1 VAIPSTREA
10 LLKAIDESYAKLAR
24 ELDAIPMER
33 VDERTLEGHV
43 KTTRMS
49 VRDLVA
55 YLTGWGELVLKWHD
69 GRRAGMA
76 VDFPETGFKW
86 NELGRL
92 AQKFYGDYD
101 ALTYEEL
108 RLRLTQSKDR
118 IRAIVASTTD
128 EALYGVPW
136 YEKWTPGRMVQFNT
150 SSPYANARARL
161 RAWQRSW
168 TAK

>member
-1 VAIPSTREA
+1 MAIPSTREA
-10 LLKAIDESYAKLAR
+10 LLKAIDESYAKLVR
-24 ELDAIPMER
+24 ELDTIPMER

-55 YLTGWGELVLKWHD
+55 YLTGWGELVLKWHA
-69 GRRAGMA
+69 GRQAGMA

-108 RLRLTQSKDR
+108 RHRLTQSKDR

-128 EALYGVPW
+128 EALYGVNW
-136 YEKWTPGRMVQFNT
+136 YEQWTLGRMVQFNT

-168 TAK
+168 TAR

>member
-1 VAIPSTREA
+1 MAIPATQDA

-24 ELDAIPMER
+24 ELDTIPVAR
-33 VDERTLEGHV
+33 VDEPTLEGHV
-43 KTTRMS
+43 KSTSMS

-55 YLTGWGELVLKWHD
+55 YLTGWGELVLKWHA
-69 GRRAGMA
+69 GRQSGAA

-101 ALTYEEL
+101 GLSFDAL
-108 RLRLTQSKDR
+108 RLRLAQSKDR
-118 IRAIVASTTD
+118 IRAIVADTPD
-128 EALYGVPW
+128 AALYGVEW
-136 YEKWTPGRMVQFNT
+136 YEKWTLGRMVQFNT
-150 SSPYANARARL
+150 ASPYANARARL
-161 RAWQRSW
+161 RAWKRSW

>member
-1 VAIPSTREA
+1 MAIPATQDA

-24 ELDAIPMER
+24 ELDTIPMER

-43 KTTRMS
+43 KSTSMS

-55 YLTGWGELVLKWHD
+55 YLTGWGELVVKWHA
-69 GRRAGMA
+69 GRQAGAA

-101 ALTYEEL
+101 GLSYDAL
-108 RLRLTQSKDR
+108 RLRLAQSKDR
-118 IRAIVASTTD
+118 IRAIVAGTPD
-128 EALYGVPW
+128 AALYGVEW
-136 YEKWTPGRMVQFNT
+136 YEKWTLGRMVQFNT
-150 SSPYANARARL
+150 ASPYANARARL
-161 RAWQRSW
+161 RAWKRSW